1 MGIRRL
7 FRYYVFPKN
16 MHIYLLLVSLIN
28 NVTNRIYNTVEAT
41 GFNGK

>member
-1 MGIRRL
+1 MGICTL

-16 MHIYLLLVSLIN
+16 MHILASLIN